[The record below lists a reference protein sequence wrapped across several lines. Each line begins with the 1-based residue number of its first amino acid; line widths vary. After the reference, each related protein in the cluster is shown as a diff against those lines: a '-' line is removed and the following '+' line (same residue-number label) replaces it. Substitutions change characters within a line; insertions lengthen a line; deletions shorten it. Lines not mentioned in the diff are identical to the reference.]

1 MGLIFES
8 VRNDLIAIIA
18 IIISISYYYV
28 HKTLKYWDRR
38 GIVTAPSSFPFGSF
52 TPIVLQRTSFGEHF
66 TKLYKE
72 YHNDN
77 KLIGFFTGMRPSI
90 LVCDPEI
97 VRLMF
102 IKDFQHFRDRGMY
115 VDEVRDPLSGHLFSL
130 GGEKWQNLRGK
141 LSPTFTSGK
150 LKAMFSTIV
159 DCGEPFEKYMGE
171 KASNGEVV
179 EMREVLAQYM
189 TNVIASVAFGIDI
202 DCIGKPNEDFRRIGR
217 MVSLLDIVKRNY
229 FRLNT

>member
-8 VRNDLIAIIA
+8 IRSDLIAILA
-18 IIISISYYYV
+18 IVISIGYYYV
-28 HKTLKYWDRR
+28 QKSYKYWNKR
-38 GIVTAPSSFPFGSF
+38 GIVTAPSAFPFGTF
-52 TPIVLQRTSFGEHF
+52 TPIVLQKSSFGDHF
-66 TKLYKE
+66 TQLYNQYYK
-72 YHNDN
+72 DN
-77 KLIGFFTGMRPSI
+77 KLVGTYAGLRPSI

-102 IKDFQHFRDRGMY
+102 IKDFQHFRDRGVY
-115 VDEVRDPLSGHLFSL
+115 IDEVRDPLSGHLFSL
-130 GGEKWQNLRGK
+130 RGEKWQNLRGK

-150 LKAMFSTIV
+150 LKSMFSTIV
-159 DCGEPFEKYMGE
+159 DCGAPFEKYINE

-202 DCIGKPNEDFRRIGR
+202 DCVGNPDQEFRRIGR
-217 MVSLLDIVKRNY
+217 MVMNFFNV
-229 FRLNT
+229 